1 MIIKA
6 SPAASPFTPST
17 TTPPREEVSMTTT
30 KFEVIEGQRDPEEL
44 DLESLRLDP
53 SVTEGMAAKV
63 PISIP
68 VHRPSKHDWV
78 RVHPRDSLPVA
89 AIDLKEER
97 DGIYLIETAM
107 AAALGAELVQF
118 VLHPCINRLGV
129 LRLWPVR
136 LPAPD
141 GRQNEWHRSA
151 AIAAAMA
158 QKHWVRV
165 VPNQNLGGYEVF
177 QATAPIPDPI
187 WPELTLRQMLKIAFQ
202 DRGRIIRDFDHPVVR
217 LLQGRL

>member
-1 MIIKA
+1 MKTMN
-6 SPAASPFTPST
+6 TPN
-17 TTPPREEVSMTTT
+17 TPKLEDVN
-30 KFEVIEGQRDPEEL
+30 GARDPDEL
-44 DLESLRLDP
+44 DLESLRLNP
-53 SVTEGMAAKV
+53 EATEGIAAKV

-68 VHRPSKHDWV
+68 VQKPPKHDWV
-78 RVHPRDSLPVA
+78 RVHPTDSLPVA

-97 DGIYLIETAM
+97 ELYLINGPM
-107 AAALGAELVQF
+107 AAALGAELIQV
-118 VLHPCINRLGV
+118 VLHPYVNRLGV

-158 QKHWVRV
+158 RDSWVRV
-165 VPNQNLGGYEVF
+165 VSNQSLGAYEVIR
-177 QATAPIPDPI
+177 ASSPIPDPV
-187 WPELTLRQMLKIAFQ
+187 WPELDFKAMLRIAFH

-217 LLQGRL
+217 LLQGRM